1 MINQQS
7 EDSIPWKRFIT
18 SQCHLSGSLRRLL
31 QCLRITHFRITLKST
46 PAWHWSGGTA
56 GTEGRPKSRVAEEDP
71 AQKKREGIQARN
83 AMGGGKPRPR
93 PDKPRLVKPRPR
105 QDRASTQW
113 PLAGQRSGWIEL
125 TRTNKYP
132 DSRMPQHYSYAVMQF
147 EKGGYLDSST
157 LIESWLIWFLI
168 ELSIE

>member
-1 MINQQS
+1 MGRGKWQWKWKWKWELWGGVAREISVRRHQS
-7 EDSIPWKRFIT
+7 EKT
-18 SQCHLSGSLRRLL
+18 SDWLTLRKGRKS
-31 QCLRITHFRITLKST
+31 HAITLKST
-46 PAWHWSGGTA
+46 PVWHWSGGTA

-71 AQKKREGIQARN
+71 AQKKSEGIQARN

-157 LIESWLIWFLI
+157 LIES
-168 ELSIE
+168 